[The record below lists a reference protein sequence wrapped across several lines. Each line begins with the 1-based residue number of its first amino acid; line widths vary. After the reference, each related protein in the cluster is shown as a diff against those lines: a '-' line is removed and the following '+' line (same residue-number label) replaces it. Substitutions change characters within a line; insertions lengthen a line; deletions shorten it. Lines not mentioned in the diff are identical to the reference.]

1 MDFRF
6 LVICERVA
14 FDGEKTSLHG
24 VVDTIFRPEKDFPFD
39 LHLHAAIG
47 LIQSPSMRGKQ
58 LDLMAFVQ
66 DRRRSLEPQPIAGF
80 AGVQL
85 VLPGDASGAC
95 VCTVPITIPVA
106 HPARYGFYL
115 FDADGAFG
123 KPKEL
128 MATYLYAV
136 DVIQ

>member
-24 VVDTIFRPEKDFPFD
+24 VVDTILRPEKDFPFD

-47 LIQSPSMRGKQ
+47 LIQSPSMRGKR
-58 LDLMAFVQ
+58 LDLMGFAL
-66 DRRRSLEPQPIAGF
+66 DKKKSLDPQPIAGY
-80 AGVQL
+80 AGTYL
-85 VLPGDASGAC
+85 ILPEGRPGAC
-95 VCTVPITIPVA
+95 VHTTAITVPIAYPSI
-106 HPARYGFYL
+106 YGFYL